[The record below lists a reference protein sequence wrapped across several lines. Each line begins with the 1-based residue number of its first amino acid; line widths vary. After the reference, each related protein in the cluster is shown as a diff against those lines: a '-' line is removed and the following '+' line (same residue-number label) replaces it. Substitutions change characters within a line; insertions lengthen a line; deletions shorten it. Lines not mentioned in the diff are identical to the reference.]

1 MPPPESLNTPPSVR
15 LPPPAVVVK
24 VTEPVLAIGKLRVS
38 RLVLL
43 LITQPV
49 SVMKLLLSEKALAPP
64 LNVIPATLFSAV
76 RLLFSVVPEVPAT
89 PNSQESPLTGVML
102 APVQLGSPKLMEV
115 LPTQVSGPLAAKTSD
130 GAKMTASKNASQ
142 RKWAITVD
150 LGLRV
155 MSFIIWAWFV
165 EFNDCGNNIGLM
177 DRGRTAE
184 ISYAIRKLFSITSSG
199 DNRKLI
205 AAYLR
210 VSRRWLHGSVFW
222 DRPFHRK
229 IDCSCSLTGRQ
240 VTRAGMPDLKMTRL
254 LSKSVMGLID
264 RKSTRLNSS

>member
-1 MPPPESLNTPPSVR
+1 
-15 LPPPAVVVK
+15 
-24 VTEPVLAIGKLRVS
+24 
-38 RLVLL
+38 
-43 LITQPV
+43 
-49 SVMKLLLSEKALAPP
+49 
-64 LNVIPATLFSAV
+64 
-76 RLLFSVVPEVPAT
+76 
-89 PNSQESPLTGVML
+89 
-102 APVQLGSPKLMEV
+102 
-115 LPTQVSGPLAAKTSD
+115 
-130 GAKMTASKNASQ
+130 
-142 RKWAITVD
+142 
-150 LGLRV
+150 

-210 VSRRWLHGSVFW
+210 VSRRWIHGSVFW

-229 IDCSCSLTGRQ
+229 TDCSCSLTGRQ

-254 LSKSVMGLID
+254 LSKSVMGLMLD
-264 RKSTRLNSS
+264 NNSSRTGRQHHFAEKKRQFATSNFFKCALIRLMALGRIWFDWI